1 VRTWPGAAVAA
12 TLTLASHALAV
23 EPEAADATAVF
34 NAGTADAER
43 GRDAVAKSWAGRVEG
58 ESAVLRWRPGIV
70 NIGGDLNRAISRGP
84 YILQTTKDGVASFS
98 VGFYQTVWVCD
109 PDDMAWR
116 VLLDGGA
123 STLAKL
129 SDRVAAEAWVVA
141 QAMSDCAAG
150 SSP

>member
-1 VRTWPGAAVAA
+1 VARCGGCGHVDVGVACLGRRAGGGRCHGGLQRRHGRCRTRPR
-12 TLTLASHALAV
+12 
-23 EPEAADATAVF
+23 
-34 NAGTADAER
+34 R
-43 GRDAVAKSWAGRVEG
+43 GGQESWAGRVEG

-98 VGFYQTVWVCD
+98 VGFYQTVWVRD